1 MSMVRIMS
9 FVSLF
14 IFSLVLNAQ
23 QPSTT
28 TKPAEEEK
36 DKSKDTQA
44 GPLSLEY
51 GGDLWTRPALTG
63 DWGGLRNQLAD
74 KGVKTDIQIVQYLQ
88 GNAHGGK
95 STAGG
100 PAYSGTVD
108 FSLDFDFQK
117 MGLWPGG
124 FARVRGETEF
134 GHSANPKVGSVSAAN
149 FDALLPRPNDP
160 GLTTL
165 TEYWIMQFVSP
176 KLGFIA
182 GQVDFTK
189 LPGQNEFASDRYTQ
203 FMNTSFWQNPVSFS
217 TVPYSAMAVGA
228 FFIPTSWFNSGTFVI
243 DSHGTPTYS
252 GFESGFHGPHGA
264 TVVQSFNFH
273 IKPFGLPG
281 NQRLVFSGTTR
292 EKYELEDLGQLFLTE
307 GIIPGFSRLQ
317 LPRSLIP
324 GGLPVVRPARILLRQ
339 LVAKVAAPKQQSGD
353 WAFWYDFDQYL
364 YKKPDTKDQGFGLFG
379 RFGWSPGEFNPIST
393 FYSLG
398 VGGKGMIPKRDH
410 DRFGIG
416 YYILNISGDM
426 PAILG
431 LNAEQGVEVF
441 YNYEVTP
448 WLHITPDLQVIVDP
462 GAGFQDRDVSIV
474 YGLRAQMTF

>member
-1 MSMVRIMS
+1 MYAARVGLVF
-9 FVSLF
+9 FVFLF
-14 IFSLVLNAQ
+14 IPVAFPQ
-23 QPSTT
+23 TPSASTKPAAKEKTTDNT
-28 TKPAEEEK
+28 TKP
-36 DKSKDTQA
+36 
-44 GPLSLEY
+44 GPLSLSY

-63 DWGGLRNQLAD
+63 DWGGLRNQLAE
-74 KGVKTDIQIVQYLQ
+74 KGVKTDIEVVQYLQ

-95 STAGG
+95 STNGHPG
-100 PAYSGTVD
+100 YSGTVD

-134 GHSANPKVGSVSAAN
+134 GRSANSKVGSVSAPN
-149 FDALLPRPNDP
+149 FDAFFPSPNDP

-176 KLGFIA
+176 KLGFIF

-203 FMNTSFWQNPVSFS
+203 FMNTSFWQNPVAFS
-217 TVPYSAMAVGA
+217 TVPYAAMAVGA
-228 FFIPTSWFNSGTFVI
+228 FFNPTTWFNAGTFVI
-243 DSHGTPTYS
+243 DSHGMPTYS

-264 TVVQSFNFH
+264 TIMQSLNFH

-281 NQRLVFSGTTR
+281 TQRLLFTGTTR

-307 GIIPGFSRLQ
+307 GIMPGFSRLQ

-324 GGLPVVRPARILLRQ
+324 GGLPVARPARILLRQ
-339 LVAKVAAPKQQSGD
+339 LVAKVAAPKPQSGD
-353 WAFWYDFDQYL
+353 WNFMYDFDQYL
-364 YKKPDTKDQGFGLFG
+364 YKKPDTKDQGFGVFG

-398 VGGKGMIPKRDH
+398 VGGKGMIPTRDH

-416 YYILNISGDM
+416 YYMLNISGDM

-431 LNAEQGVEVF
+431 LGAEQGVEVF

-474 YGLRAQMTF
+474 YGLRAQMTL